1 MIETMVETV
10 VSDDARTVEPGTP
23 VTEAAQRL
31 RDPSVPALVVLDG
44 DQVVIGIVTE
54 SDFVVH
60 VAEEGETTTVG
71 DIMSTPV
78 VTIPPGTPIG
88 FAADRMNEAGVRHL
102 PVVEDGA
109 YAGLVSLG
117 SLAPFLSRTRLDVT
131 WTGATDRAGSPD
143 DAEPVTHERKRD
155 RAVNG

>member
-10 VSDDARTVEPGTP
+10 VSDDARTVEPDMP

-31 RDPSVPALVVLDG
+31 RDPAVPALVVLDG
-44 DQVVIGIVTE
+44 ERAVIGIVTE

-60 VAEEGETTTVG
+60 VAEEGEATTVAEV
-71 DIMSTPV
+71 MSTPV
-78 VTIPPGTPIG
+78 VTVPPGAPIG

-102 PVVEDGA
+102 PVVDDGA

-131 WTGATDRAGSPD
+131 WKGTSDRTGSTDDS
-143 DAEPVTHERKRD
+143 EPEIPERKRD

>member
-10 VSDDARTVEPGTP
+10 VSEDARTVEPETP

-31 RDPSVPALVVLDG
+31 RDPTVPALVVLGG
-44 DQVVIGIVTE
+44 DRAVIGIVTE

-60 VAEEGETTTVG
+60 VAEEEGAATVG
-71 DIMSTPV
+71 EIMSTPV
-78 VTIPPGTPIG
+78 VTVPPGTPIG

-117 SLAPFLSRTRLDVT
+117 SLTPFLSRTRFDIT
-131 WTGATDRAGSPD
+131 WKGTPDRAGSAED
-143 DAEPVTHERKRD
+143 SEPVVPERKLD

>member
-10 VSDDARTVEPGTP
+10 ASDDARTVDPGTP

-44 DQVVIGIVTE
+44 DRVVIGIVTE

-60 VAEEGETTTVG
+60 VAEERETTTVE
-71 DIMSTPV
+71 DVMSTPV
-78 VTIPPGTPIG
+78 VTVSPGTPIG

-131 WTGATDRAGSPD
+131 WTGASDRAGSA
-143 DAEPVTHERKRD
+143 DASEPVIPERERD
-155 RAVNG
+155 RPVNG